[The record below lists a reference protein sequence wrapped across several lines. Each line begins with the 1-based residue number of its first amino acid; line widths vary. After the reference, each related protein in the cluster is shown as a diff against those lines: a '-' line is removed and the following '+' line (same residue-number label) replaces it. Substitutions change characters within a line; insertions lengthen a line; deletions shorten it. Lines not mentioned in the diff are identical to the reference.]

1 MAQGFA
7 VKSRNAAAL
16 ALWLLMQPPWV
27 GPEGGR
33 FDANAPLSKWKA
45 SISFR
50 TPEKCNEVL
59 SQVVQ
64 FWASHPEEK
73 NAAPYHAILSAS
85 KCVADDAPR
94 LKEK

>member
-1 MAQGFA
+1 
-7 VKSRNAAAL
+7 VKPRRAAAL

-50 TPEKCNEVL
+50 TPEKCNEAL

-85 KCVADDAPR
+85 KCVADDDPR
-94 LKEK
+94 LKGN